1 MSTANNLTTL
11 NGLFKEV
18 YADKLEHLIPEGVKV
33 YNLIKFA
40 QRNKQPGNF
49 YNQPK

>member
-1 MSTANNLTTL
+1 MATANNIQTL

-49 YNQPK
+49 N